1 MSSRTSAYGPGQ
13 DQGPAPSDPT
23 FRSYSAAQAATYAAQ
38 RGGYKNK
45 LIDQVLSLHQAA
57 GGDLD
62 IVLDV
67 GTGTGQAIRD
77 VAPFFTT
84 AFGVDPGAEMVAK
97 AREIGGTTKT
107 GKGIEFLTCA
117 AEDLDKLSRVEH
129 GSVNLITAGM
139 AAHWFEMPKF
149 WAAAAKVL
157 SPGGS
162 VALWTKSSYYCNPK
176 VTPNAV
182 KVQAILSEF
191 EDLILGPYALPP
203 NKLSQHNYRDLVLP
217 WERGYTAS
225 LFDEK
230 SFKRLEWDVGG
241 HLTDGADFFGGSEE
255 TTLAE
260 IRDGMSTASMVTRW
274 RDAHP
279 ELVGTDQ
286 DCVNVLVEKLKAA
299 LAVEDGK
306 EAEKILRM
314 GMGTAILFVNRAK

>member
-77 VAPFFTT
+77 VAPLFTT

-117 AEDLDKLSRVEH
+117 AEDLDKLSQVEH

-139 AAHWFEMPKF
+139 A
-149 WAAAAKVL
+149 V
-157 SPGGS
+157 
-162 VALWTKSSYYCNPK
+162 SS
-176 VTPNAV
+176 
-182 KVQAILSEF
+182 
-191 EDLILGPYALPP
+191 LP
-203 NKLSQHNYRDLVLP
+203 V
-217 WERGYTAS
+217 
-225 LFDEK
+225 
-230 SFKRLEWDVGG
+230 
-241 HLTDGADFFGGSEE
+241 
-255 TTLAE
+255 
-260 IRDGMSTASMVTRW
+260 
-274 RDAHP
+274 
-279 ELVGTDQ
+279 
-286 DCVNVLVEKLKAA
+286 
-299 LAVEDGK
+299 
-306 EAEKILRM
+306 
-314 GMGTAILFVNRAK
+314 